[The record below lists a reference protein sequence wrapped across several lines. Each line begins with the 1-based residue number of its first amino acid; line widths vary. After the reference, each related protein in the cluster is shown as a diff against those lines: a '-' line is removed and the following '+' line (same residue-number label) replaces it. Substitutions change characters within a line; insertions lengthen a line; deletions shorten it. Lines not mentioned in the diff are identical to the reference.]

1 MTDEKK
7 PTYKNKNRPGAR
19 GGRPQGGRPNGGQR
33 SYGAR
38 SNPRVPPEGPLYL
51 YGLHTVEAAL
61 SNPDRKRIRMYVT
74 QNALRR
80 LDERNVTID
89 VPVEDKSPREIDR
102 MVPRDAVHQG
112 VVLEVEALPIYGLDA
127 LRDAK
132 LVLALDQLTD
142 PHNVGA
148 ILRSAVALNV
158 DAVVTTL
165 RHSPEES
172 AVLAKS
178 ASGALD
184 MIRFMRVQN
193 MARFMEEAGEAGFQ
207 RIALDS
213 EGPAT
218 LEDTGFSDK
227 VVLVLGSEGKGVRQG
242 VRALCDDLARLDM
255 PGAIHSLNVSNAAVL
270 ALYITRRK
278 LGL

>member
-1 MTDEKK
+1 MTQDNK
-7 PTYKNKNRPGAR
+7 PRGAKPYDRNKGR
-19 GGRPQGGRPNGGQR
+19 GRPPAHRAKPGT
-33 SYGAR
+33 
-38 SNPRVPPEGPLYL
+38 PPEGPLYL

-61 SNPDRKRIRMYVT
+61 ANPERKRIKMYVT
-74 QNALRR
+74 LNAQRR
-80 LDERNVTID
+80 LEERNLTID
-89 VPVEDKSPREIDR
+89 VPVEVMEPRAIAR
-102 MVPRDAVHQG
+102 MVPDDAVHQG
-112 VVLEVEALPIYGLDA
+112 VILEVEALPVYGLEH

-148 ILRSAVALNV
+148 ILRSAVALGV
-158 DAVVTTL
+158 DAVVSTL

-193 MARFMEEAGEAGFQ
+193 MARFIEEAGEAGFQ

-218 LEDTGFSDK
+218 LEDTEFGDK
-227 VVLVLGSEGKGVRQG
+227 VILVLGSEGKGVRQG
-242 VRALCDDLARLDM
+242 VRGGCDTLARLDM
-255 PGAIHSLNVSNAAVL
+255 PGKIHSLNVSNAAVL
-270 ALYITRRK
+270 ALYIARQK

>member
-1 MTDEKK
+1 MTFDKK
-7 PTYKNKNRPGAR
+7 PYDKKKGRPGGRDGNPR
-19 GGRPQGGRPNGGQR
+19 GGRPHGGQR
-33 SYGAR
+33 SYGPR
-38 SNPRVPPEGPLYL
+38 PNPKDGPEGPLYL

-61 SNPDRKRIRMYVT
+61 ANPDRKRVRMYVT

-80 LDERNVTID
+80 LEERNVTID

-112 VVLEVEALPIYGLDA
+112 VVLEVEALPVYGLEA

-213 EGPAT
+213 DGPAT
-218 LEDTGFSDK
+218 LEETNFGDK
-227 VVLVLGSEGKGVRQG
+227 AVLVLGSEGKGVRQG
-242 VRALCDDLARLDM
+242 VRTLCDDLARLDM
-255 PGAIHSLNVSNAAVL
+255 PGKIHSLNVSNAAVL
-270 ALYITRRK
+270 ALYIARQK
-278 LGL
+278 LAL